1 MKKTMIMLILAL
13 VSWGANAQ
21 HDHSNMGHSTESHSK
36 MANKSMEQSNVEVE
50 RSKSASAIIDNYLAL
65 KDALVA
71 DNSKKAANSGKML
84 FEAFEEFDIS
94 AQPKSEQKELGEIIE
109 VAREHAEHISE
120 NDGNIEHQREHFEML
135 STDVKDLVIIT
146 GTDRDLYQIFCPMY
160 NNNEGGSWLSASSEI
175 KNPFFGSKM
184 LKCGSVQQNITV
196 K

>member
-1 MKKTMIMLILAL
+1 MKKTMIMLVLAL

-21 HDHSNMGHSTESHSK
+21 HDHSKMGHSTEGHSK
-36 MANKSMEQSNVEVE
+36 MANKSMEQSNVDVE

-71 DNSKKAANSGKML
+71 DNSKKAASSGKMI
-84 FEAFEEFDIS
+84 FDAFEEFDIS
-94 AQPKSEQKELGEIIE
+94 SQPKSQQKELGEIIE
-109 VAREHAEHISE
+109 VAREHAEHITE
-120 NDGNIEHQREHFEML
+120 NNGNIEHQREHFEML
-135 STDVKDLVIIT
+135 STDVKDLIIIT
-146 GTDRDLYQIFCPMY
+146 GSDRNLYQIFCPMY

-175 KNPFFGSKM
+175 KNPLFGSKM